1 MSNIPSNEQ
10 IRTALDNA
18 YAYAKTVQGG
28 KNASYIPALA
38 QVPSDLLA
46 IAVVTIN
53 GDLLTAGSADAPFAI
68 ESISKAFNLAYVMD
82 LIGMKQL
89 RAKIG
94 ADPTGE
100 PFNSVMAIE
109 LHGGK
114 PLNPLVNAG
123 AMATVS
129 LVNGS
134 DSDEIWG
141 NMIHN
146 FNNFANTALTVNQE
160 IYKSE
165 SATNQHNRGIAWL
178 LDSYG
183 YFYNTPPMIVDLYTR
198 MCSLNIT
205 ASQLALMGACY
216 ANGGVNPV
224 SKKRVVKEE
233 NVPPILAEMC
243 MSGLYDSTGDWMYKA
258 GLPAKSGVGGGL
270 VAVAPGKLAMAAFSP
285 PLDAAGNTVK
295 GQAAL
300 QSIIREQKVN
310 PRSQNPKGFPRVYCI
325 LSSPPRQTAVSRLWI
340 SAIKNSLPEQYAE
353 KRIYPADNGRIAC
366 APAAADN
373 LSPAPHISSC
383 LKSCTA
389 AWLRRLP

>member
-46 IAVVTIN
+46 IAVVTVN
-53 GDLLTAGSADAPFAI
+53 GDLLTAGSADTPFAI

-100 PFNSVMAIE
+100 PFNSVMAVE

-160 IYKSE
+160 IYIP
-165 SATNQHNRGIAWL
+165 T
-178 LDSYG
+178 
-183 YFYNTPPMIVDLYTR
+183 
-198 MCSLNIT
+198 
-205 ASQLALMGACY
+205 
-216 ANGGVNPV
+216 
-224 SKKRVVKEE
+224 
-233 NVPPILAEMC
+233 
-243 MSGLYDSTGDWMYKA
+243 ST
-258 GLPAKSGVGGGL
+258 
-270 VAVAPGKLAMAAFSP
+270 
-285 PLDAAGNTVK
+285 
-295 GQAAL
+295 
-300 QSIIREQKVN
+300 
-310 PRSQNPKGFPRVYCI
+310 
-325 LSSPPRQTAVSRLWI
+325 
-340 SAIKNSLPEQYAE
+340 
-353 KRIYPADNGRIAC
+353 
-366 APAAADN
+366 
-373 LSPAPHISSC
+373 
-383 LKSCTA
+383 TA
-389 AWLRRLP
+389 ASPGCWTATAIFTIRRP

>member
-1 MSNIPSNEQ
+1 M
-10 IRTALDNA
+10 
-18 YAYAKTVQGG
+18 
-28 KNASYIPALA
+28 
-38 QVPSDLLA
+38 PSDLLA
-46 IAVVTIN
+46 IAVVTVN

-233 NVPPILAEMC
+233 NVPPFWRKCACQAFMIPQ
-243 MSGLYDSTGDWMYKA
+243 GTGCTK
-258 GLPAKSGVGGGL
+258 PAFR
-270 VAVAPGKLAMAAFSP
+270 P
-285 PLDAAGNTVK
+285 
-295 GQAAL
+295 
-300 QSIIREQKVN
+300 
-310 PRSQNPKGFPRVYCI
+310 
-325 LSSPPRQTAVSRLWI
+325 
-340 SAIKNSLPEQYAE
+340 
-353 KRIYPADNGRIAC
+353 
-366 APAAADN
+366 
-373 LSPAPHISSC
+373 SPAWE
-383 LKSCTA
+383 A
-389 AWLRRLP
+389 AW

>member
-1 MSNIPSNEQ
+1 MRSLISFVLAMS
-10 IRTALDNA
+10 RTTLSAG
-18 YAYAKTVQGG
+18 Q
-28 KNASYIPALA
+28 
-38 QVPSDLLA
+38 
-46 IAVVTIN
+46 IAVAE
-53 GDLLTAGSADAPFAI
+53 LLCQLQNLVLIAVGQLAGRVDPGA
-68 ESISKAFNLAYVMD
+68 ELAR
-82 LIGMKQL
+82 LLLHELQQL

-146 FNNFANTALTVNQE
+146 FNNFADTALTVNQE

-285 PLDAAGNTVK
+285 PLDPAGNTVK

-300 QSIIREQKVN
+300 QSIIRELN
-310 PRSQNPKGFPRVYCI
+310 LNLFRS
-325 LSSPPRQTAVSRLWI
+325 
-340 SAIKNSLPEQYAE
+340 
-353 KRIYPADNGRIAC
+353 
-366 APAAADN
+366 
-373 LSPAPHISSC
+373 
-383 LKSCTA
+383 
-389 AWLRRLP
+389 

>member
-46 IAVVTIN
+46 IAVVTVN
-53 GDLLTAGSADAPFAI
+53 GDLLTAGSANTPFAI

-100 PFNSVMAIE
+100 PFNSVMAVE

-146 FNNFANTALTVNQE
+146 FNNFANAALTVNQE

-165 SATNQHNRGIAWL
+165 SATNQHNRGIAWLLARVDGLARRLAGKNGRKGAWL

-285 PLDAAGNTVK
+285 PLDPAGNTVK

-300 QSIIREQKVN
+300 QSIIRELN
-310 PRSQNPKGFPRVYCI
+310 LNLFRS
-325 LSSPPRQTAVSRLWI
+325 
-340 SAIKNSLPEQYAE
+340 
-353 KRIYPADNGRIAC
+353 
-366 APAAADN
+366 
-373 LSPAPHISSC
+373 
-383 LKSCTA
+383 
-389 AWLRRLP
+389 

>member
-1 MSNIPSNEQ
+1 
-10 IRTALDNA
+10 
-18 YAYAKTVQGG
+18 
-28 KNASYIPALA
+28 
-38 QVPSDLLA
+38 
-46 IAVVTIN
+46 
-53 GDLLTAGSADAPFAI
+53 
-68 ESISKAFNLAYVMD
+68 
-82 LIGMKQL
+82 
-89 RAKIG
+89 
-94 ADPTGE
+94 
-100 PFNSVMAIE
+100 MAIE

-233 NVPPILAEMC
+233 NVPPIWRKCACQAFMIPQ
-243 MSGLYDSTGDWMYKA
+243 GTGCTR
-258 GLPAKSGVGGGL
+258 PAFR
-270 VAVAPGKLAMAAFSP
+270 P
-285 PLDAAGNTVK
+285 
-295 GQAAL
+295 
-300 QSIIREQKVN
+300 
-310 PRSQNPKGFPRVYCI
+310 
-325 LSSPPRQTAVSRLWI
+325 
-340 SAIKNSLPEQYAE
+340 
-353 KRIYPADNGRIAC
+353 
-366 APAAADN
+366 
-373 LSPAPHISSC
+373 SPAWE
-383 LKSCTA
+383 A
-389 AWLRRLP
+389 AWWP

>member
-46 IAVVTIN
+46 IAVVTVN

-285 PLDAAGNTVK
+285 PLDPAGNTVK

-300 QSIIREQKVN
+300 QSIIREQN
-310 PRSQNPKGFPRVYCI
+310 LNLFRS
-325 LSSPPRQTAVSRLWI
+325 
-340 SAIKNSLPEQYAE
+340 
-353 KRIYPADNGRIAC
+353 
-366 APAAADN
+366 
-373 LSPAPHISSC
+373 
-383 LKSCTA
+383 
-389 AWLRRLP
+389 

>member
-1 MSNIPSNEQ
+1 MDNIPSKEQ
-10 IRTALDNA
+10 IQTALDNA
-18 YAYAKTVQGG
+18 YAFAKTVQGG

-46 IAVVTIN
+46 IAAVTVN
-53 GDLLTAGSADAPFAI
+53 GDVLTAGSADRPFAI

-89 RAKIG
+89 RTKIG

-129 LVNGS
+129 LVNGA
-134 DSDEIWG
+134 DADEIWA
-141 NMIHN
+141 NMMNN
-146 FNNFANTALTVNQE
+146 FNSFANTALTVNQE

-205 ASQLALMGACY
+205 TAQLALMGSCY

-270 VAVAPGKLAMAAFSP
+270 VAVSPGKMAPGGLLAAP
-285 PLDAAGNTVK
+285 GPGGEHRQGAGSS
-295 GQAAL
+295 
-300 QSIIREQKVN
+300 SIHHQGIEFE
-310 PRSQNPKGFPRVYCI
+310 PFPELI
-325 LSSPPRQTAVSRLWI
+325 P
-340 SAIKNSLPEQYAE
+340 
-353 KRIYPADNGRIAC
+353 G
-366 APAAADN
+366 
-373 LSPAPHISSC
+373 
-383 LKSCTA
+383 
-389 AWLRRLP
+389 

>member
-46 IAVVTIN
+46 IAVVTVN

-183 YFYNTPPMIVDLYTR
+183 YFYNTPPMIGFVHPHVFPEHHRVPAGPDGRLLR
-198 MCSLNIT
+198 QRRGQSR
-205 ASQLALMGACY
+205 QQEACGERGERSPHF
-216 ANGGVNPV
+216 GG
-224 SKKRVVKEE
+224 
-233 NVPPILAEMC
+233 NVH
-243 MSGLYDSTGDWMYKA
+243 
-258 GLPAKSGVGGGL
+258 VR
-270 VAVAPGKLAMAAFSP
+270 
-285 PLDAAGNTVK
+285 PL
-295 GQAAL
+295 
-300 QSIIREQKVN
+300 
-310 PRSQNPKGFPRVYCI
+310 
-325 LSSPPRQTAVSRLWI
+325 
-340 SAIKNSLPEQYAE
+340 
-353 KRIYPADNGRIAC
+353 
-366 APAAADN
+366 
-373 LSPAPHISSC
+373 
-383 LKSCTA
+383 
-389 AWLRRLP
+389 

>member
-1 MSNIPSNEQ
+1 
-10 IRTALDNA
+10 
-18 YAYAKTVQGG
+18 
-28 KNASYIPALA
+28 
-38 QVPSDLLA
+38 
-46 IAVVTIN
+46 
-53 GDLLTAGSADAPFAI
+53 
-68 ESISKAFNLAYVMD
+68 MD

-89 RAKIG
+89 RTKIG

-129 LVNGS
+129 LVNGA
-134 DSDEIWG
+134 DADEIWA
-141 NMIHN
+141 NMMNN
-146 FNNFANTALTVNQE
+146 FNSFANTALTVNQE

-205 ASQLALMGACY
+205 TAQLALMGSCY

-224 SKKRVVKEE
+224 SKKRVAKEE

-270 VAVAPGKLAMAAFSP
+270 VAVSPGKMALAAFSP
-285 PLDAAGNTVK
+285 PLDPAGNTVR

-300 QSIIREQKVN
+300 QSIIKELN
-310 PRSQNPKGFPRVYCI
+310 LNLFRS
-325 LSSPPRQTAVSRLWI
+325 
-340 SAIKNSLPEQYAE
+340 
-353 KRIYPADNGRIAC
+353 
-366 APAAADN
+366 
-373 LSPAPHISSC
+373 
-383 LKSCTA
+383 
-389 AWLRRLP
+389 

>member
-46 IAVVTIN
+46 IAVVTVN

-178 LDSYG
+178 LDSYAI
-183 YFYNTPPMIVDLYTR
+183 FT
-198 MCSLNIT
+198 
-205 ASQLALMGACY
+205 
-216 ANGGVNPV
+216 
-224 SKKRVVKEE
+224 
-233 NVPPILAEMC
+233 
-243 MSGLYDSTGDWMYKA
+243 
-258 GLPAKSGVGGGL
+258 
-270 VAVAPGKLAMAAFSP
+270 
-285 PLDAAGNTVK
+285 
-295 GQAAL
+295 
-300 QSIIREQKVN
+300 IRR
-310 PRSQNPKGFPRVYCI
+310 P
-325 LSSPPRQTAVSRLWI
+325 
-340 SAIKNSLPEQYAE
+340 
-353 KRIYPADNGRIAC
+353 
-366 APAAADN
+366 
-373 LSPAPHISSC
+373 
-383 LKSCTA
+383 
-389 AWLRRLP
+389 

>member
-1 MSNIPSNEQ
+1 MDNIPSKEQ
-10 IRTALDNA
+10 IQTALDNA
-18 YAYAKTVQGG
+18 YAFAKTVQGG

-46 IAVVTIN
+46 IAAVTVN
-53 GDLLTAGSADAPFAI
+53 GDVLTAGSADTPFAI

-89 RAKIG
+89 RTKIG

-129 LVNGS
+129 LVNGA
-134 DSDEIWG
+134 DADEIWA
-141 NMIHN
+141 NMMNN
-146 FNNFANTALTVNQE
+146 FNSFANTALTVNQE

-205 ASQLALMGACY
+205 TAQLALMGSCY

-224 SKKRVVKEE
+224 SYIRVV
-233 NVPPILAEMC
+233 
-243 MSGLYDSTGDWMYKA
+243 
-258 GLPAKSGVGGGL
+258 
-270 VAVAPGKLAMAAFSP
+270 
-285 PLDAAGNTVK
+285 
-295 GQAAL
+295 
-300 QSIIREQKVN
+300 
-310 PRSQNPKGFPRVYCI
+310 
-325 LSSPPRQTAVSRLWI
+325 
-340 SAIKNSLPEQYAE
+340 
-353 KRIYPADNGRIAC
+353 
-366 APAAADN
+366 
-373 LSPAPHISSC
+373 
-383 LKSCTA
+383 
-389 AWLRRLP
+389 

>member
-46 IAVVTIN
+46 IAVVTVN

-134 DSDEIWG
+134 LMQYEQ
-141 NMIHN
+141 
-146 FNNFANTALTVNQE
+146 TL
-160 IYKSE
+160 
-165 SATNQHNRGIAWL
+165 
-178 LDSYG
+178 
-183 YFYNTPPMIVDLYTR
+183 TPPTDLDR
-198 MCSLNIT
+198 KS
-205 ASQLALMGACY
+205 
-216 ANGGVNPV
+216 
-224 SKKRVVKEE
+224 VV
-233 NVPPILAEMC
+233 
-243 MSGLYDSTGDWMYKA
+243 
-258 GLPAKSGVGGGL
+258 
-270 VAVAPGKLAMAAFSP
+270 
-285 PLDAAGNTVK
+285 
-295 GQAAL
+295 
-300 QSIIREQKVN
+300 
-310 PRSQNPKGFPRVYCI
+310 
-325 LSSPPRQTAVSRLWI
+325 
-340 SAIKNSLPEQYAE
+340 
-353 KRIYPADNGRIAC
+353 
-366 APAAADN
+366 
-373 LSPAPHISSC
+373 
-383 LKSCTA
+383 
-389 AWLRRLP
+389 

>member
-1 MSNIPSNEQ
+1 MHKAFKAC
-10 IRTALDNA
+10 TA
-18 YAYAKTVQGG
+18 V
-28 KNASYIPALA
+28 
-38 QVPSDLLA
+38 LLA
-46 IAVVTIN
+46 
-53 GDLLTAGSADAPFAI
+53 L
-68 ESISKAFNLAYVMD
+68 VM
-82 LIGMKQL
+82 
-89 RAKIG
+89 
-94 ADPTGE
+94 
-100 PFNSVMAIE
+100 
-109 LHGGK
+109 
-114 PLNPLVNAG
+114 
-123 AMATVS
+123 TVS

-285 PLDAAGNTVK
+285 PLDPAGNTVK
-295 GQAAL
+295 GQG
-300 QSIIREQKVN
+300 IRIFLFHEGRTYVRRYSASFLGISGAR
-310 PRSQNPKGFPRVYCI
+310 PGFCYPEHAG
-325 LSSPPRQTAVSRLWI
+325 LRLWRG
-340 SAIKNSLPEQYAE
+340 SDGCFGHWYRNSCP
-353 KRIYPADNGRIAC
+353 C
-366 APAAADN
+366 
-373 LSPAPHISSC
+373 
-383 LKSCTA
+383 CTGLYSRSIRFSQFPGGGA
-389 AWLRRLP
+389 VLRRFLLDAVFGIENMAEGEECFPCRVRGYFPGFLYLP

>member
-1 MSNIPSNEQ
+1 
-10 IRTALDNA
+10 
-18 YAYAKTVQGG
+18 
-28 KNASYIPALA
+28 
-38 QVPSDLLA
+38 
-46 IAVVTIN
+46 
-53 GDLLTAGSADAPFAI
+53 
-68 ESISKAFNLAYVMD
+68 
-82 LIGMKQL
+82 
-89 RAKIG
+89 
-94 ADPTGE
+94 
-100 PFNSVMAIE
+100 
-109 LHGGK
+109 
-114 PLNPLVNAG
+114 
-123 AMATVS
+123 MATVS

-258 GLPAKSGVGGGL
+258 GLPAKAGVGGGL

-285 PLDAAGNTVK
+285 PLDPAGNTVK

-300 QSIIREQKVN
+300 QSIIRELN
-310 PRSQNPKGFPRVYCI
+310 LNLFRS
-325 LSSPPRQTAVSRLWI
+325 
-340 SAIKNSLPEQYAE
+340 
-353 KRIYPADNGRIAC
+353 
-366 APAAADN
+366 
-373 LSPAPHISSC
+373 
-383 LKSCTA
+383 
-389 AWLRRLP
+389 

>member
-1 MSNIPSNEQ
+1 MSDIPSNEQ

-46 IAVVTIN
+46 IAVVTVN

-233 NVPPILAEMC
+233 NVPPIWRKCACQAFMIPQ
-243 MSGLYDSTGDWMYKA
+243 GTGCTR
-258 GLPAKSGVGGGL
+258 PAFR
-270 VAVAPGKLAMAAFSP
+270 P
-285 PLDAAGNTVK
+285 
-295 GQAAL
+295 
-300 QSIIREQKVN
+300 
-310 PRSQNPKGFPRVYCI
+310 
-325 LSSPPRQTAVSRLWI
+325 
-340 SAIKNSLPEQYAE
+340 
-353 KRIYPADNGRIAC
+353 
-366 APAAADN
+366 
-373 LSPAPHISSC
+373 SPAWE
-383 LKSCTA
+383 A
-389 AWLRRLP
+389 AWWP